1 MRIIGLT
8 GRSGSGKS
16 TVAAFYRS
24 QGYPVADADQVA
36 RQVLEPGSPCL
47 AKLAACLPALVRRF
61 GADILDE
68 QGRVRRPL
76 LAHRAY
82 ADPGQTRALV
92 EITHPEIVRR
102 LLEAAAAAQKEG
114 AGLFFVD
121 GAVIVGAPFERCC
134 HAIVLVTAPE
144 EDCLRRICA
153 RDGLAPEEARAR
165 LAAQLPEERLRAA
178 ANEEIRNDSGEAA
191 LLLRAAAVLE
201 HLKGGA

>member
-24 QGYPVADADQVA
+24 QGYPVADADQEA
-36 RQVLEPGSPCL
+36 RQVLEPGS
-47 AKLAACLPALVRRF
+47 ACLPALTERF

-76 LAHRAY
+76 LAQRAY
-82 ADPGQTRALV
+82 ATPEDTRALV

-102 LLEAAAAAQKEG
+102 LLEMARRARQGG
-114 AGLFFVD
+114 ADLFFVD
-121 GAVIVGAPFERCC
+121 GAVIVGAPFERHCD
-134 HAIVLVTAPE
+134 AIVLVSAPE
-144 EDCLRRICA
+144 ADCVRRIRA
-153 RDGLAPEEARAR
+153 RDGLTTEAALAR

-178 ANEEIRNDSGEAA
+178 ADQEIRNDSGQAA
-191 LLLRAAAVLE
+191 LLLRAEAVLKR
-201 HLKGGA
+201 LKGGG

>member
-36 RQVLEPGSPCL
+36 RRVLEPGS
-47 AKLAACLPALVRRF
+47 ACLPALVRCF

-82 ADPGQTRALV
+82 ADPGHTRALV

-102 LLEAAAAAQKEG
+102 LLEMAQQARQGG
-114 AGLFFVD
+114 ADLFFAD
-121 GAVIVGAPFERCC
+121 GAVIVGAPFERHCD
-134 HAIVLVTAPE
+134 AIVLVSAPE
-144 EDCLRRICA
+144 ADCVRRIRA
-153 RDGLAPEEARAR
+153 RDGLTVEEARAR
-165 LAAQLPEERLRAA
+165 LTAQLPEERLRAA
-178 ANEEIRNDSGEAA
+178 ANEEIRNDSGQAA

>member
-24 QGYPVADADQVA
+24 QGYPVEDADQVA
-36 RQVLEPGSPCL
+36 RQVLEPGSACL
-47 AKLAACLPALVRRF
+47 AALVRRF

-68 QGRVRRPL
+68 QGRVRRPV

-82 ADPGQTRALV
+82 ADPGHTRALV

-102 LLEAAAAAQKEG
+102 LLAAAAAAQKEG
-114 AGLFFVD
+114 ARLFFVD

-153 RDGLAPEEARAR
+153 RDGLTPEEARAR
-165 LAAQLPEERLRAA
+165 LAAQLPEEQLRAA

>member
-36 RQVLEPGSPCL
+36 RRVLEPGS
-47 AKLAACLPALVRRF
+47 ACLPALVRRF

-82 ADPGQTRALV
+82 ADPGHTRALV

-102 LLEAAAAAQKEG
+102 LLEMAQQARQGG
-114 AGLFFVD
+114 ADLFFAD
-121 GAVIVGAPFERCC
+121 GAVIVGAPFERHCD
-134 HAIVLVTAPE
+134 AIVLVSAPE
-144 EDCLRRICA
+144 ADCVRRIRE
-153 RDGLAPEEARAR
+153 RDDLTVEEARAR

-178 ANEEIRNDSGEAA
+178 ANEEIRNDSGQAA